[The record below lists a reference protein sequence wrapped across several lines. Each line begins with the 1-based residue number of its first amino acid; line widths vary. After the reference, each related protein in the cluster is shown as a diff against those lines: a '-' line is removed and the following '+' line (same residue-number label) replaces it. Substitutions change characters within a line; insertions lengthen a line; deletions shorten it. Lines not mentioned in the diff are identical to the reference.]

1 MTRSATRVAL
11 ILLAVGLNLWP
22 WLDAGDPAPG
32 FAIRTRAQS
41 PAAQARFEEEP
52 INSDSTLPMSHVAS
66 ICELA
71 DGTLVAAWYAGSR
84 EGARDVA
91 IYLSTRGAA
100 NTRWSPARAIVT
112 RESAARD
119 LNRYIKRVGNSVI
132 FSDASDRLWLLYVS
146 VSFAGWSGSSLNVTV
161 SADRGLTWTPSERL
175 TLSPFFNVAELV
187 KNAPVALAGGGWA
200 VPIHHELVGNFAE
213 VLWLRDVAGQ
223 VRATKSRLSAAH
235 YGYQPAMTALA
246 ANRAIAFLRH
256 DGVPGA
262 VSVARTDDSG
272 RSWSSPL
279 PLDLPNPDAGLAAI
293 RLIDG
298 RLLLAFND
306 SPDSRE
312 NLGLAV
318 STDEGQT
325 WARVLMLPEE
335 PGGHYSYPFLMQART
350 GDVHLVYAWQ
360 RKVIKHVTFNPA
372 WLDERR

>member
-1 MTRSATRVAL
+1 
-11 ILLAVGLNLWP
+11 
-22 WLDAGDPAPG
+22 
-32 FAIRTRAQS
+32 
-41 PAAQARFEEEP
+41 
-52 INSDSTLPMSHVAS
+52 
-66 ICELA
+66 
-71 DGTLVAAWYAGSR
+71 
-84 EGARDVA
+84 
-91 IYLSTRGAA
+91 
-100 NTRWSPARAIVT
+100 
-112 RESAARD
+112 
-119 LNRYIKRVGNSVI
+119 
-132 FSDASDRLWLLYVS
+132 
-146 VSFAGWSGSSLNVTV
+146 
-161 SADRGLTWTPSERL
+161 
-175 TLSPFFNVAELV
+175 
-187 KNAPVALAGGGWA
+187 
-200 VPIHHELVGNFAE
+200 
-213 VLWLRDVAGQ
+213 
-223 VRATKSRLSAAH
+223 
-235 YGYQPAMTALA
+235 
-246 ANRAIAFLRH
+246 
-256 DGVPGA
+256 VPGA